1 VTGGPVESLDPPA
14 VVVDLDV
21 MDANIRR
28 GIDRLAGA
36 VGQPVRA
43 RNVTAIGSDSMNHR
57 RHERKRD
64 QGPFSPTTPRSA

>member
-1 VTGGPVESLDPPA
+1 VTGGPVESLETPA

-36 VGQPVRA
+36 RRAASARTERDGNRFGQLEP
-43 RNVTAIGSDSMNHR
+43 
-57 RHERKRD
+57 
-64 QGPFSPTTPRSA
+64 SAAEACT